1 MGAASFIARRGE
13 DVTLQTRVLD
23 TDPAARDATTQW
35 PAESYTETTIK
46 AIIRPE
52 SSRQVD
58 VGGVRETLQGM
69 EILTASE
76 ITVWSRIVYN
86 GVTFVITAD
95 PFPHRKRGVTKYYS
109 APLERG
115 A

>member
-23 TDPAARDATTQW
+23 TAARDATTKW

-52 SSRQVD
+52 STRPAD
-58 VGGVRETLQGM
+58 VGGVRETQKSM
-69 EILTASE
+69 EIMTASV
-76 ITVWSRIVYN
+76 ITVWSRVVYD
-86 GVTFVITAD
+86 GVTFIIVAD
-95 PFPHRKRGVTKYYS
+95 PFPHRKRGVTQYYS

>member
-13 DVTLQTRVLD
+13 DVTLQTRVLN
-23 TDPAARDATTQW
+23 TAARDATTKW

-46 AIIRPE
+46 AILRPE

-58 VGGVRETLQGM
+58 VGGARETEQRM
-69 EILTASE
+69 ELLTADA
-76 ITVWSRIVYN
+76 IAVWSRVVYN
-86 GVTFVITAD
+86 GVTYTIVAD

-109 APLERG
+109 APLERLM